1 MTRKQATIAVRSGLN
16 DDEQYGCVVP
26 PIHLSSTYNF
36 TGFNEPRAH
45 DYSRRGNPTR
55 DVVQRALAEL
65 EGGAGAVLTNT
76 GMSAILLVTTVFLK
90 PGDLLVA
97 PHDCYGG
104 SYRLFD
110 SLAKRG
116 CYRVQF
122 VDQSDEQALRAA
134 LAEKPKLV
142 LVESPS
148 NPLLRVVDIAKIC
161 GLAREA
167 GAISVVD
174 NTFLSPALQNPL
186 ALGADLVLHSCTKY
200 LNGHSDV
207 VAGVVI
213 AKDPTTVT
221 ELAWWANNIGVTGSA
236 FDSYLLLRGLRTL
249 SPRME
254 VAQRNAPAIVEYLK
268 TQPLVKKLYHPSL
281 PENQGHEI
289 AARQQKGF
297 GAMLSFELDGDEQTL
312 RRFLSGLSLFTLAE
326 SLGGVESLIS
336 HAATMTHAGMA
347 PEARAAAGISETLL
361 RISTGIEDGE
371 DLIAD
376 LGKWLPGSKR
386 GIKMSV
392 IAQAGA
398 KGRQLHKF
406 GGSSLADAKC
416 YLRVAGIMKEYSQA
430 GDMMVVSAAG
440 STTNQLISWLKLSQ
454 SDRLAAHQV
463 QQSLRRYH
471 TELIGGLLEP
481 AAADTLIA
489 AFIHDLERL
498 AGLLDGGVSEAV
510 YAEVVGHG
518 EVWSARLMAAVLNQ
532 LGMEAALAGRARVP
546 ARGTRRAAAGG

>member
-36 TGFNEPRAH
+36 LDFNEPRAH

-76 GMSAILLVTTVFLK
+76 GMSAIHLVTTVFLK

-110 SLAKRG
+110 SLSKRG
-116 CYRVQF
+116 AYRVKF
-122 VDQSDEQALRAA
+122 VDQGDKAALAAA

-148 NPLLRVVDIAKIC
+148 NPLLRVVDIAGIC
-161 GLAREA
+161 QAAREA

-186 ALGADLVLHSCTKY
+186 ALGADLVIHSCTKY

-207 VAGVVI
+207 VAGAVI
-213 AKDPTTVT
+213 SKDPAMATD
-221 ELAWWANNIGVTGSA
+221 LAWWANNIGVTGAA

-249 SPRME
+249 APRMAA
-254 VAQRNAPAIVEYLK
+254 AQRNALAIVDYLK
-268 TQPLVKKLYHPSL
+268 QQPLVKKLYHPSL
-281 PENQGHEI
+281 PENAGHEY
-289 AARQQKGF
+289 AVRQQRGF
-297 GAMLSFELDGDEQTL
+297 GAMLSFEIDADEARL
-312 RRFLSGLSLFTLAE
+312 RRFLKALELFTLAE

-336 HAATMTHAGMA
+336 HTATMTHAGMSA
-347 PEARAAAGISETLL
+347 EARAAAGISETLL
-361 RISTGIEDGE
+361 RISVGIEDHE

-376 LGKWLPGSKR
+376 LDNAFR
-386 GIKMSV
+386 
-392 IAQAGA
+392 
-398 KGRQLHKF
+398 
-406 GGSSLADAKC
+406 
-416 YLRVAGIMKEYSQA
+416 
-430 GDMMVVSAAG
+430 
-440 STTNQLISWLKLSQ
+440 
-454 SDRLAAHQV
+454 
-463 QQSLRRYH
+463 
-471 TELIGGLLEP
+471 
-481 AAADTLIA
+481 IA
-489 AFIHDLERL
+489 AE
-498 AGLLDGGVSEAV
+498 E
-510 YAEVVGHG
+510 
-518 EVWSARLMAAVLNQ
+518 
-532 LGMEAALAGRARVP
+532 
-546 ARGTRRAAAGG
+546 

>member
-36 TGFNEPRAH
+36 LDFNEPRAH

-76 GMSAILLVTTVFLK
+76 GMSAIHLVTTVFLK

-110 SLAKRG
+110 SLSKRG
-116 CYRVQF
+116 AYRVKF
-122 VDQSDEQALRAA
+122 VDQGDKAALAAA

-148 NPLLRVVDIAKIC
+148 NPLLRVVDIAGIC
-161 GLAREA
+161 QAARAA

-186 ALGADLVLHSCTKY
+186 ALGADLVIHSCTKY

-207 VAGVVI
+207 VAGAVI
-213 AKDPTTVT
+213 SKDPTMATD
-221 ELAWWANNIGVTGSA
+221 LAWWANNIGVTGAA

-249 SPRME
+249 APRMAA
-254 VAQRNAPAIVEYLK
+254 AQRNALAIVDYLK
-268 TQPLVKKLYHPSL
+268 QQPLVKKLYHPSL
-281 PENQGHEI
+281 PENAGHEY
-289 AARQQKGF
+289 AARQQRGF
-297 GAMLSFELDGDEQTL
+297 GAMLSFELDADEARL
-312 RRFLSGLSLFTLAE
+312 RRFLKALQLFTLAE

-336 HAATMTHAGMA
+336 HTATMTHAGMSA
-347 PEARAAAGISETLL
+347 EARAAAGISETLL
-361 RISTGIEDGE
+361 RISVGIEDHE

-376 LGKWLPGSKR
+376 LDNAFR
-386 GIKMSV
+386 
-392 IAQAGA
+392 
-398 KGRQLHKF
+398 
-406 GGSSLADAKC
+406 
-416 YLRVAGIMKEYSQA
+416 
-430 GDMMVVSAAG
+430 
-440 STTNQLISWLKLSQ
+440 
-454 SDRLAAHQV
+454 
-463 QQSLRRYH
+463 
-471 TELIGGLLEP
+471 
-481 AAADTLIA
+481 IA
-489 AFIHDLERL
+489 AE
-498 AGLLDGGVSEAV
+498 E
-510 YAEVVGHG
+510 
-518 EVWSARLMAAVLNQ
+518 
-532 LGMEAALAGRARVP
+532 
-546 ARGTRRAAAGG
+546 

>member
-36 TGFNEPRAH
+36 LDFNEPRAH

-76 GMSAILLVTTVFLK
+76 GMSAIHLVTTVFLK

-110 SLAKRG
+110 SLSKRG
-116 CYRVQF
+116 AYRVKF
-122 VDQSDEQALRAA
+122 VDQGDKAALAAA

-148 NPLLRVVDIAKIC
+148 NPLLRVVDIASIC
-161 GLAREA
+161 QAAREA

-186 ALGADLVLHSCTKY
+186 ALGADLVVHSCTKY

-207 VAGVVI
+207 VAGAVI
-213 AKDPTTVT
+213 SKDAAMATDM
-221 ELAWWANNIGVTGSA
+221 AWWANNIGVTGAA

-249 SPRME
+249 SPRIAA
-254 VAQRNAPAIVEYLK
+254 AQRNALAIVDYLK
-268 TQPLVKKLYHPSL
+268 QQPLVKKLYHPSL
-281 PENQGHEI
+281 PENAGHEF
-289 AARQQKGF
+289 AVRQQRGF
-297 GAMLSFELDGDEQTL
+297 GAMLSFEIDADEARL
-312 RRFLSGLSLFTLAE
+312 RRFLKALQLFTLAE

-336 HAATMTHAGMA
+336 HTATMTHAGMSA
-347 PEARAAAGISETLL
+347 EARAAAGISDTLL
-361 RISTGIEDGE
+361 RISVGIEDHE

-376 LGKWLPGSKR
+376 LDNAFR
-386 GIKMSV
+386 
-392 IAQAGA
+392 
-398 KGRQLHKF
+398 
-406 GGSSLADAKC
+406 
-416 YLRVAGIMKEYSQA
+416 
-430 GDMMVVSAAG
+430 
-440 STTNQLISWLKLSQ
+440 
-454 SDRLAAHQV
+454 
-463 QQSLRRYH
+463 
-471 TELIGGLLEP
+471 
-481 AAADTLIA
+481 IA
-489 AFIHDLERL
+489 AE
-498 AGLLDGGVSEAV
+498 E
-510 YAEVVGHG
+510 
-518 EVWSARLMAAVLNQ
+518 
-532 LGMEAALAGRARVP
+532 
-546 ARGTRRAAAGG
+546 

>member
-36 TGFNEPRAH
+36 LDFNEPRAH

-76 GMSAILLVTTVFLK
+76 GMSAIHLVTTVFLK

-110 SLAKRG
+110 SLSKRG
-116 CYRVQF
+116 AYRVKF
-122 VDQSDEQALRAA
+122 VDQGDKAALAAA

-148 NPLLRVVDIAKIC
+148 NPLLRVVDIAGIC
-161 GLAREA
+161 QAARAA

-186 ALGADLVLHSCTKY
+186 ALGADLVIHSCTKY

-207 VAGVVI
+207 VAGAVI
-213 AKDPTTVT
+213 SKDPAMATD
-221 ELAWWANNIGVTGSA
+221 LAWWANNIGVTGAA

-249 SPRME
+249 APRMAA
-254 VAQRNAPAIVEYLK
+254 AQRNALAIVDYLK
-268 TQPLVKKLYHPSL
+268 QQPLVKKLYHPSL
-281 PENQGHEI
+281 PENAGHEY
-289 AARQQKGF
+289 AVRQQRGF
-297 GAMLSFELDGDEQTL
+297 GAMLSFELDADEARL
-312 RRFLSGLSLFTLAE
+312 RRFLKALQLFTLAE

-336 HAATMTHAGMA
+336 HTATMTHAGMSA
-347 PEARAAAGISETLL
+347 EARAAAGISETLL
-361 RISTGIEDGE
+361 RISVGIEDHE

-376 LGKWLPGSKR
+376 LENAFR
-386 GIKMSV
+386 
-392 IAQAGA
+392 
-398 KGRQLHKF
+398 
-406 GGSSLADAKC
+406 
-416 YLRVAGIMKEYSQA
+416 
-430 GDMMVVSAAG
+430 
-440 STTNQLISWLKLSQ
+440 
-454 SDRLAAHQV
+454 
-463 QQSLRRYH
+463 
-471 TELIGGLLEP
+471 
-481 AAADTLIA
+481 IA
-489 AFIHDLERL
+489 AE
-498 AGLLDGGVSEAV
+498 E
-510 YAEVVGHG
+510 
-518 EVWSARLMAAVLNQ
+518 
-532 LGMEAALAGRARVP
+532 
-546 ARGTRRAAAGG
+546 

>member
-36 TGFNEPRAH
+36 LDFNQPRAH

-76 GMSAILLVTTVFLK
+76 GMSAIHLVTTVFLK

-110 SLAKRG
+110 SLSKRG
-116 CYRVQF
+116 AYRVKF
-122 VDQSDEQALRAA
+122 VDQGDSAALQAA

-148 NPLLRVVDIAKIC
+148 NPLLRVVNIAAIC
-161 GLAREA
+161 QAARAA

-186 ALGADLVLHSCTKY
+186 ALGADLVVHSCTKY

-207 VAGVVI
+207 VAGAVI
-213 AKDPTTVT
+213 AKEAEMAVD
-221 ELAWWANNIGVTGSA
+221 LAWWANNIGVTGAA

-249 SPRME
+249 APRMAA
-254 VAQRNAPAIVEYLK
+254 AQRNALAIVDYLK
-268 TQPLVKKLYHPSL
+268 QQPLVKKLYHPSL
-281 PENQGHEI
+281 PENAGHEH
-289 AARQQKGF
+289 AVRQQRGF
-297 GAMLSFELDGDEQTL
+297 GAMLSFELDADEARL
-312 RRFLSGLSLFTLAE
+312 RRFLKALQLFTLAE

-336 HAATMTHAGMA
+336 HTATMTHAGMSA
-347 PEARAAAGISETLL
+347 EARAQAGISETLL
-361 RISTGIEDGE
+361 RVSVGIEDHE

-376 LGKWLPGSKR
+376 LDNAFR
-386 GIKMSV
+386 
-392 IAQAGA
+392 
-398 KGRQLHKF
+398 
-406 GGSSLADAKC
+406 
-416 YLRVAGIMKEYSQA
+416 
-430 GDMMVVSAAG
+430 
-440 STTNQLISWLKLSQ
+440 
-454 SDRLAAHQV
+454 
-463 QQSLRRYH
+463 
-471 TELIGGLLEP
+471 
-481 AAADTLIA
+481 IA
-489 AFIHDLERL
+489 AE
-498 AGLLDGGVSEAV
+498 E
-510 YAEVVGHG
+510 
-518 EVWSARLMAAVLNQ
+518 
-532 LGMEAALAGRARVP
+532 
-546 ARGTRRAAAGG
+546 

>member
-36 TGFNEPRAH
+36 LDFNEPRAH

-76 GMSAILLVTTVFLK
+76 GMSAIHLVTTVFLK

-110 SLAKRG
+110 SMAKRG
-116 CYRVQF
+116 AYRVKF
-122 VDQSDEQALRAA
+122 VDQGDRAALDAA

-148 NPLLRVVDIAKIC
+148 NPLLRVVDIAAIC
-161 GLAREA
+161 EAARGA
-167 GAISVVD
+167 GAVSVVD

-186 ALGADLVLHSCTKY
+186 ALGADLVIHSCTKY

-213 AKDPTTVT
+213 AKDPARVT
-221 ELAWWANNIGVTGSA
+221 ELAWWANNIGVTGAA

-249 SPRME
+249 APRMAA
-254 VAQRNAPAIVEYLK
+254 AQRNALAIVSYLQQ
-268 TQPLVKKLYHPSL
+268 QPLVKKLYHPSL
-281 PENQGHEI
+281 PENAGHEY
-289 AARQQKGF
+289 AARQQRGF
-297 GAMLSFELDGDEQTL
+297 GAMLSFELDGDEALL
-312 RRFLSGLSLFTLAE
+312 RRFLKALQLFTLAE

-336 HAATMTHAGMA
+336 HTATMTHAGMSA
-347 PEARAAAGISETLL
+347 EARAAAGISEMLL
-361 RISTGIEDGE
+361 RVSVGIEDHE

-376 LGKWLPGSKR
+376 L
-386 GIKMSV
+386 
-392 IAQAGA
+392 
-398 KGRQLHKF
+398 
-406 GGSSLADAKC
+406 D
-416 YLRVAGIMKEYSQA
+416 
-430 GDMMVVSAAG
+430 
-440 STTNQLISWLKLSQ
+440 N
-454 SDRLAAHQV
+454 
-463 QQSLRRYH
+463 
-471 TELIGGLLEP
+471 
-481 AAADTLIA
+481 
-489 AFIHDLERL
+489 AFRT
-498 AGLLDGGVSEAV
+498 ASE
-510 YAEVVGHG
+510 G
-518 EVWSARLMAAVLNQ
+518 
-532 LGMEAALAGRARVP
+532 
-546 ARGTRRAAAGG
+546 